1 MYKYDTWT
9 VCVHHER
16 KSLHVYDRHFV
27 HVSFTS
33 IAHMLYMYIMH
44 TRYTYVI
51 HMSFSYEY
59 VHIIPHTHK
68 SKRVNSQ
75 RIQDVPQLINKK
87 PTRNTKQNHMPIK
100 KKVAEGH
107 LPKYN
112 ACPPTTKLS
121 HNTRHAPIDR
131 QEASTEHNAKPHAY

>member
-1 MYKYDTWT
+1 MTTTAKLPYISTSQQYKT
-9 VCVHHER
+9 CPQR
-16 KSLHVYDRHFV
+16 L
-27 HVSFTS
+27 
-33 IAHMLYMYIMH
+33 
-44 TRYTYVI
+44 
-51 HMSFSYEY
+51 
-59 VHIIPHTHK
+59 
-68 SKRVNSQ
+68 NSQ

-131 QEASTEHNAKPHAY
+131 PEASTEHSANHMPVQKKRWPKATLQSTRHAPND